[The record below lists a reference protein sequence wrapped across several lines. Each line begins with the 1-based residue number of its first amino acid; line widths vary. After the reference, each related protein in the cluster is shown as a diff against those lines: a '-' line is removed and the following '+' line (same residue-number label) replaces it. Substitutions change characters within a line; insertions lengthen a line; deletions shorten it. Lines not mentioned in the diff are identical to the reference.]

1 MAASVPSLEALS
13 TTITRSMTGSVSR
26 PRQSSTMSRELWVST
41 TASTTRGRKA
51 SVTRL
56 PGETTIAILNYD
68 GRTLLERVLPS
79 VANQDHP
86 SFRVVVVD
94 NGSSDGSAD
103 WLRRAWPQVHVVELP
118 ENVGVTAAL
127 NRAVESADGEFVAL
141 LNNDIELERGWL
153 RALCDELRAH
163 PEAAAAC

>member
-26 PRQSSTMSRELWVST
+26 ARQPSTMSRELWVST

-56 PGETTIAILNYD
+56 AAETTIAILNYD
-68 GRTLLERVLPS
+68 GRALLERVLPS
-79 VANQDHP
+79 IANQDHP
-86 SFRVVVVD
+86 SFRVVVID
-94 NGSSDGSAD
+94 NGSSDDSAS
-103 WLRRAWPQVHVVELP
+103 WLHREWPDVDVVELP

-127 NRAVESADGEFVAL
+127 NKAVESAKGEFVAL
-141 LNNDIELERGWL
+141 LNNDIELE
-153 RALCDELRAH
+153 
-163 PEAAAAC
+163 PS